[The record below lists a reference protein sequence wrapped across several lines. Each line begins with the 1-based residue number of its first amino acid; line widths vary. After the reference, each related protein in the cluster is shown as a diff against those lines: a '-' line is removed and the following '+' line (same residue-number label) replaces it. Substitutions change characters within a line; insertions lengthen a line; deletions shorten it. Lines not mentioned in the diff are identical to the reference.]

1 MKRRVFLQGLCII
14 PATILYS
21 SFTFADEV
29 IPFNNIGLD
38 IIINIIKNSKRL
50 KKRVSEEEIDNALS
64 SAQRMNE
71 ILLEAIDARNI
82 INGITKEEIKGLNNY
97 IFYNYSDEWSNLYQA
112 YSKIVRKGAK
122 SRIFGKNAVN
132 RVFDGIY
139 HLGFKSTYKNR
150 LAKNNGD
157 KSVSFKRVAK
167 WLNNLIELDA
177 KEEDSSTPSIVEDLE
192 ILVPLYSYPT
202 KRDNSDNL
210 IWQRVIDIKSK
221 YPTTK
226 ITAIVNQS
234 NGEFRE
240 KDNNYFEGIKRL
252 VDADIKVIGYVY
264 TNYGE
269 RPAEDVTDDIESW
282 SNIYKESG
290 LSGIFFDE
298 TSTDS
303 SSLDYYTQ
311 LSSEAKNRGLEF
323 IVLNPGTTT
332 NQSYIDS
339 NISNIIVS
347 CEYTYNQLKDN
358 PPSTY
363 NTPTKDTKLSLLVY
377 RMDENG
383 VDELISF
390 AREHRFTY
398 IYFTEDGFDGNP
410 WDSLSQYFEEEV
422 RKIL

>member
-14 PATILYS
+14 PTIGLCS
-21 SFTFADEV
+21 PLDFIDEI
-29 IPFNNIGLD
+29 IPVTNSGLD
-38 IIINIIKNSKRL
+38 IIIDIIQSDKGLKR
-50 KKRVSEEEIDNALS
+50 KVSQEEIDKATNAVK
-64 SAQRMNE
+64 RMNE
-71 ILLEAIDARNI
+71 ILSQAIVDIGVVNNI
-82 INGITKEEIKGLNNY
+82 LVADVKELNSH
-97 IFYNYSDEWSNLYQA
+97 IFYNYYDEWVLLYGNFHN
-112 YSKIVRKGAK
+112 IVKRGAK
-122 SRIFGKNAVN
+122 TRLFGKNAIN
-132 RVFDGIY
+132 KVFKGIY
-139 HLGFKSTYKNR
+139 CLGFETGYKRR
-150 LAKNNGD
+150 LSDIDGV

-240 KDNNYFEGIKRL
+240 KDSNYFEGIKRL

-311 LSSEAKNRGLEF
+311 LSNEAKNRGLEF

-347 CEYTYNQLKDN
+347 CEYTYNRLKDN

>member
-1 MKRRVFLQGLCII
+1 MRRRVFLQGLCIV

-21 SFTFADEV
+21 PFTFADE
-29 IPFNNIGLD
+29 IISLDNIGLD

-50 KKRVSEEEIDNALS
+50 KKRVSEEDIDNALS

-71 ILLEAIDARNI
+71 ILLEAIDARDI
-82 INGITKEEIKGLNNY
+82 ISGIRKEDIEGLNNY

-132 RVFDGIY
+132 RVFNGIY

-150 LAKNNGD
+150 LAKDNGK
-157 KSVSFKRVAK
+157 KSLSFKRVAK
-167 WLNNLIELDA
+167 WLNHLIELDA
-177 KEEDSSTPSIVEDLE
+177 KEEDRSTPSIVEDLE

-240 KDNNYFEGIKRL
+240 KDSNYFEGIKRL

-311 LSSEAKNRGLEF
+311 LSNEAKNRGLEF

-347 CEYTYNQLKDN
+347 CEYTYNRLKDN

-383 VDELISF
+383 VNELISF

-422 RKIL
+422 QKS